1 MKKSSLKVSSDKRFL
16 SDVMDFLPSNCLL
29 DKGITGCGGTTVEI
43 NSKRHSIICVPN
55 ISLVLNKQSDM
66 VCGVYGKTSIGDIRY
81 YLQNH
86 KGYKKFIVV
95 YDSLPKLLEVIGS
108 SVYNN
113 YFLLIDEYHILF
125 NSYVLRNYAIKRLLN
140 EYRKFDN
147 FCFMTATPLDDLTIL
162 KELEDLPIINIE
174 WEAAKKVNIEVENT
188 CFVLSKLKDHIT
200 FSFRS
205 DYNLHI
211 FINSMKSISKTISDM
226 NLEDYKIVCSEDS
239 ALRYKNLNCVKTV
252 DDIKKINFY
261 TSTCFEGVDIYDPK
275 GKTIIISDS
284 NISTTMLDISTMFV
298 QICGR
303 LRDSV
308 YKNQVTF
315 ILNAKNHRYCK
326 YKSYEEFEAVVKEI
340 VRLAQK
346 ETENF
351 IFHKDADLRR
361 IELMKYC
368 YETYSSVYL
377 IKDEHD
383 NILYDDNLKKID
395 LKNFDIV
402 NNVYNSYYTVL
413 DNVNESNLLTVSKTI
428 DHNLGEDQII
438 KLVRQS
444 FNPDKRY
451 TYDEVIGKVKNILNS
466 FGVFFKRNDI
476 KKYIQLKRI
485 DTHKNGKRVVLY
497 QIIK

>member
-1 MKKSSLKVSSDKRFL
+1 M
-16 SDVMDFLPSNCLL
+16 
-29 DKGITGCGGTTVEI
+29 
-43 NSKRHSIICVPN
+43 
-55 ISLVLNKQSDM
+55 
-66 VCGVYGKTSIGDIRY
+66 
-81 YLQNH
+81 
-86 KGYKKFIVV
+86 
-95 YDSLPKLLEVIGS
+95 
-108 SVYNN
+108 
-113 YFLLIDEYHILF
+113 
-125 NSYVLRNYAIKRLLN
+125 
-140 EYRKFDN
+140 
-147 FCFMTATPLDDLTIL
+147 
-162 KELEDLPIINIE
+162 
-174 WEAAKKVNIEVENT
+174 
-188 CFVLSKLKDHIT
+188 
-200 FSFRS
+200 
-205 DYNLHI
+205 
-211 FINSMKSISKTISDM
+211 
-226 NLEDYKIVCSEDS
+226 
-239 ALRYKNLNCVKTV
+239 KTV

-326 YKSYEEFEAVVKEI
+326 YKSYEEFESEVKEI
-340 VRLAQK
+340 VRLPQK

-351 IFHKDADLRR
+351 IFHKDADLKR

-377 IKDEHD
+377 IKDEHN

-451 TYDEVIGKVKNILNS
+451 TYDEVISKVKNILNS

-476 KKYIQLKRI
+476 KKYIQLKRV

>member
-1 MKKSSLKVSSDKRFL
+1 
-16 SDVMDFLPSNCLL
+16 
-29 DKGITGCGGTTVEI
+29 
-43 NSKRHSIICVPN
+43 
-55 ISLVLNKQSDM
+55 
-66 VCGVYGKTSIGDIRY
+66 
-81 YLQNH
+81 
-86 KGYKKFIVV
+86 
-95 YDSLPKLLEVIGS
+95 
-108 SVYNN
+108 
-113 YFLLIDEYHILF
+113 
-125 NSYVLRNYAIKRLLN
+125 
-140 EYRKFDN
+140 
-147 FCFMTATPLDDLTIL
+147 
-162 KELEDLPIINIE
+162 
-174 WEAAKKVNIEVENT
+174 
-188 CFVLSKLKDHIT
+188 
-200 FSFRS
+200 
-205 DYNLHI
+205 
-211 FINSMKSISKTISDM
+211 M

-252 DDIKKINFY
+252 DDVKKINFY

-326 YKSYEEFEAVVKEI
+326 YKSYEEFETEVKEI

-451 TYDEVIGKVKNILNS
+451 TYDEVISKVKNILNS

-476 KKYIQLKRI
+476 KKYIQLKRV